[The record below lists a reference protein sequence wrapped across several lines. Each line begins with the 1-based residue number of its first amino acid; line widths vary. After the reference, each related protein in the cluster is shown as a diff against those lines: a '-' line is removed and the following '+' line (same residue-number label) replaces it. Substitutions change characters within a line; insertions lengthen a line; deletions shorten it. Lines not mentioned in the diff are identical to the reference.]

1 MTESL
6 LSSSAPV
13 FMVGGQVRGELA
25 RDLLYLEIDEGNDGL
40 KSLHARFLAFGPED
54 GSLEERLLYLDGS
67 IFDFGKELE
76 VSIGPTRGART
87 LFKGKI
93 SALEASFEETRE
105 PAVSICAEDVLMDLR
120 MIRRMR
126 TYTQVSD
133 ADIASAIAG
142 EHGLTP
148 RIDAEGPT
156 YDLVQ
161 QWNQSDLAFLRERG
175 RLIQAEIWVEEGQ
188 LFFQSRTRRRGSEL
202 TLVRGNDLIAV
213 ELKADLAH
221 QRTAVRV
228 SGYDAVAREAI
239 DEEAGADAIDAEIT
253 DGRSGPAILEQ
264 AFGKRVSHRVRE
276 VPLKTAEAADW
287 ARFEMLRRCR
297 SFVQVAGVTRGTPEL
312 QVGSRLT
319 LERVGTPFT
328 GGGYLVTRA
337 THTYD
342 LQDGHRTRFL
352 AERPTITEGP

>member
-1 MTESL
+1 MTDANL
-6 LSSSAPV
+6 YSAAPI
-13 FMVGGQVRGELA
+13 FTVGGQARGELA
-25 RDLLYLEIDEGNDGL
+25 RDLLNLEIDEGNDGL
-40 KSLHARFLAFGPED
+40 KSLRARFVAFGPED
-54 GSLEERLLYLDGS
+54 GSSEERLLYLGGS
-67 IFDFGKELE
+67 IFDFGKEIE
-76 VSIGPTRGART
+76 VSLGPTGGART

-93 SALEASFEETRE
+93 SALEAGFEEARE
-105 PAVSICAEDVLMDLR
+105 PKVTIYAEDALMDLR
-120 MIRRMR
+120 MIRRMK

-148 RIDAEGPT
+148 RVDAEGPT
-156 YDLVQ
+156 YDRVQ

-175 RLIQAEIWVEEGQ
+175 RLVQAEIWVEEGQ
-188 LFFQSRTRRRGSEL
+188 LFFQGRAKRRGTEL
-202 TLVRGNDLIAV
+202 TLVRGNELLAI

-228 SGYDAVAREAI
+228 SGYDAAAREAI
-239 DEEAGADAIDAEIT
+239 DEEAGSSTIDAEIAE
-253 DGRSGPAILEQ
+253 GRSGPKVLEQ
-264 AFGKRVSHRVRE
+264 AFGPRVSHRVRE
-276 VPLKTAEAADW
+276 VPLKAAEAADW

-297 SFVQVAGVTRGTPEL
+297 SFVQAAGVTRGTPDL

-342 LQDGHRTRFL
+342 LAEGHRTRFE